1 MQLDKEDFMEA
12 EPSSQTFVMENRENN
27 NMMMIKRGKAGG
39 GCPTRLQM
47 HAPASLEIDK
57 VIDSRP
63 ANPFSESS
71 KAIPLLSPLILSPD
85 TAAKQWIES
94 SQNNNNGSSND
105 EGERNSSSSTLNTR
119 WEHPALASFPEPNLC
134 NVFQKQCVF
143 VNHGQ

>member
-12 EPSSQTFVMENRENN
+12 ESSSQTFVMDNREKNN

-57 VIDSRP
+57 VIGSRP
-63 ANPFSESS
+63 ANPFSEASN
-71 KAIPLLSPLILSPD
+71 AIPLLSPLILSQD

-94 SQNNNNGSSND
+94 SHNNNGSSND
-105 EGERNSSSSTLNTR
+105 EVKRNSSSSTG